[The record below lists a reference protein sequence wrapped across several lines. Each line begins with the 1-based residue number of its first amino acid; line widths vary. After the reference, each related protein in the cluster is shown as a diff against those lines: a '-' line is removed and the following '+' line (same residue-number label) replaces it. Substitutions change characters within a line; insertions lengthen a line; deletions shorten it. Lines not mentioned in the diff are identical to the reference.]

1 VNHHTG
7 AASVFNIEQLCFDRE
22 KNGFHFHLQLLKLS
36 ISKGDFVAVV
46 GDSGCGKSTLLD
58 ILGLILP
65 PSSVERFEMTPD
77 EDGPTL
83 DLRLMPARRLAR
95 IRRQHLGYVLQ
106 GGGLLPFLNV
116 AENIKLAQLLRGGN
130 SEDLP
135 LSAFGISA
143 QAAKKPQHLSG
154 GQRQRVAIA
163 RALAGN
169 PEVVLAD
176 EPTAAVDKPTAR
188 HLCEVLSTHAKKN
201 RTTVIMVTHD
211 HALLDGIANRRL
223 TFSLTTSSDG
233 SRVNTHVHEVAI

>member
-1 VNHHTG
+1 M
-7 AASVFNIEQLCFDRE
+7 AASVLNIEKLNVERE
-22 KNGFHFHLQLLKLS
+22 KNGFHFYLQLLKLS
-36 ISKGDFVAVV
+36 INKGDFVEVL

-77 EDGPTL
+77 EDGPIL
-83 DLRLMPARRLAR
+83 DLRSMPERKLAR

-106 GGGLLPFLNV
+106 GGGLLPYLNV
-116 AENIKLAQLLRGGN
+116 ADNIKIAKLLRGRN
-130 SEDLP
+130 TEDLP
-135 LSAFGISA
+135 LSSFGITG
-143 QAAKKPQHLSG
+143 QAAKMPQHLSG

-163 RALAGN
+163 RALTGN
-169 PEVVLAD
+169 PEVILAD

-188 HLCEVLSTHAKKN
+188 HLCEVLSTYAKKN

-211 HALLDGIANRRL
+211 HDLLDGIANRRL

-233 SRVNTHVHEVAI
+233 ARVKTNVHEVSI